1 MVVFKKIGTT
11 GVLYTFIFSNV
22 KSNSKKGKKAEE
34 VSDSD
39 LDSDDDLDDEELSLG
54 SMAEEDFGD
63 ELEEDGG
70 AFMDPG
76 GDDDDEGVCTCVT
89 HAVSSEVHLF
99 GPFHLY

>member
-1 MVVFKKIGTT
+1 MQMWKSLFGKVWCVAFSF
-11 GVLYTFIFSNV
+11 YSNV
-22 KSNSKKGKKAEE
+22 KSKSKKGKTSEE

-54 SMAEEDFGD
+54 SMDAEDFGD

-76 GDDDDEGVCTCVT
+76 GDDDDDEGACV
-89 HAVSSEVHLF
+89 
-99 GPFHLY
+99 

>member
-1 MVVFKKIGTT
+1 M
-11 GVLYTFIFSNV
+11 YIFYSNV
-22 KSNSKKGKKAEE
+22 KNNSKKGKKAEE
-34 VSDSD
+34 VCDSD

-76 GDDDDEGVCTCVT
+76 GDDDEEGV
-89 HAVSSEVHLF
+89 
-99 GPFHLY
+99 